1 MSSARRIVPLAV
13 LLAIVALALGAC
25 GSDDD
30 SDDTTTSAPASDQG
44 LQVLVDPPTAAPG
57 DTVLA
62 RIDNG
67 SEERFQYGA
76 AYELERQEGEDFV
89 PVKLPDR
96 PVPQIAYVANA
107 GSSGPP
113 VKVKI
118 PKDALPGQYRV
129 VIVRDAPDIGDLSG
143 EFEVKADG

>member
-1 MSSARRIVPLAV
+1 MRTMLRRIAFPAC
-13 LLAIVALALGAC
+13 LLAAGALAFSAC
-25 GSDDD
+25 GSDDA
-30 SDDTTTSAPASDQG
+30 DDTTAEPADAG
-44 LQVLVDPPTAAPG
+44 LQVLVDPATAAPG

-67 SEERFQYGA
+67 SEEQFSYGP

-89 PVKLPDR
+89 AVKLPDR
-96 PVPQIAYVANA
+96 PIPQIAYVAEA

-129 VIVRDAPDIGDLSG
+129 VIQRDVPDVGDLSG
-143 EFEVKADG
+143 EFEVKGGY